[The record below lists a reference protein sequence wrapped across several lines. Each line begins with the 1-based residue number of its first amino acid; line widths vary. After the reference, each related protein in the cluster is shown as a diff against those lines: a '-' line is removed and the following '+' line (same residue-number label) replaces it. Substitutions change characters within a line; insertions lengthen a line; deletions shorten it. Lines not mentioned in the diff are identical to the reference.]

1 MRRFALGCLGYDPD
15 RFGKMLVGDFL
26 DAMGGYNEDA
36 FDRFKEMAE
45 LIRLSTAKL
54 WNIQVG
60 LEDKLEVEELWPFP
74 WDKKE
79 KGVSETISEDEYKER
94 LKRAEDFMNK
104 VFPDGNS
111 NNKS

>member
-26 DAMGGYNEDA
+26 DAMGGYNEA
-36 FDRFKEMAE
+36 AYDRLKELAE

-54 WNIQVG
+54 WNVQVG
-60 LEDKLEVEELWPFP
+60 RDEKLDVEELWPFP
-74 WDKKE
+74 WDKKNN
-79 KGVSETISEDEYKER
+79 VETISDEEYKER
-94 LKRAEDFMNK
+94 CERAEKFMNK